1 MLWPKIPWLK
11 AVWPQKDQRRP
22 DAGVTLIEM
31 MVVLVIIAAV
41 AAIIVPNV
49 MGRPDEARATVAQ
62 SDIRAIGSA
71 LEIYRLDNR
80 SYPTTAQGLEALV
93 TRSTQPPLPRVWPER
108 GYLSALPVDPWG
120 NAYVYRS
127 PDADAP
133 YELISLGA
141 DGAPGGTGPARDIA
155 ARQALAQN

>member
-1 MLWPKIPWLK
+1 MSEESFMQSARK
-11 AVWPQKDQRRP
+11 RRRAG

-71 LEIYRLDNR
+71 LEIN
-80 SYPTTAQGLEALV
+80 T
-93 TRSTQPPLPRVWPER
+93 
-108 GYLSALPVDPWG
+108 
-120 NAYVYRS
+120 YVCK
-127 PDADAP
+127 
-133 YELISLGA
+133 IF
-141 DGAPGGTGPARDIA
+141 
-155 ARQALAQN
+155 